1 MSLKI
6 LIISA
11 CSVLALNAS
20 NSVGSEA
27 SHFAGGAVMAG
38 GITAIVDNY
47 YPEYKSDRAMLG
59 FGISS
64 VAIIAEQSVEYAING
79 NARGQLLD
87 AASHI
92 AGSALGA
99 FITDEYILAPVVKDS
114 AKDGTFVGLNVYHNF

>member
-1 MSLKI
+1 MTVKMF
-6 LIISA
+6 IISA
-11 CSVLALNAS
+11 CSVLTLNAS

-47 YPEYKSDRAMLG
+47 YPEYQSDRGMIG

-64 VAIIAEQSVEYAING
+64 IAIIAEQSVEYAING
-79 NARGQLLD
+79 NASGQLLD
-87 AASHI
+87 AAAHI
-92 AGSALGA
+92 VGSALGS

-114 AKDGTFVGLNVYHNF
+114 PKDGTFVGLNVHHSF